1 MPARRTRGDG
11 GLTQRHDHKSCPAAV
26 VVGTNPETG
35 RPIKE
40 RPKHKCRGRWQGS
53 VPVSQGSTQKKYV
66 YGATK
71 GEAQAK
77 LREAVNAKAT
87 GTLVITGLTV
97 EAWLWH
103 WLDNIAEVRPQTY
116 RGYKSKIRA
125 YLVPHLGR
133 HKLSSLQ
140 PDHIRLMYRDMREKG
155 LAEASLRQT
164 HAILARALKVAMQE
178 GKIARNPIEAVKPP
192 STKTNK
198 RKRLTVREAGRLLE
212 ATDDARWWL
221 AVFYGMRQGEVLGLR
236 WCDVDFDN
244 GLLYVNQTL
253 QKGKDGKP
261 FFGPP
266 KSDAGERVVP
276 LTPVMAA
283 RLKLRHSEVGS
294 PPAWSEDLVFGRPGD
309 PGRPRDTK
317 RDWEAWRVLLDA
329 ASTDESK
336 LPIVSLHSARNSA
349 ADLLEAAGVSPR
361 LAGQILGHAN
371 IKQTEHYQHAAA
383 EQMMAALQAGASL
396 LELSELDVTALSN
409 EPVEAEIVED
419 DDE

>member
-11 GLTQRHDHKSCPAAV
+11 GLTQRHDHKSCPPTQV
-26 VVGTNPETG
+26 LGVDDDGNEIQG
-35 RPIKE
+35 

-71 GEAQAK
+71 GEAQTK

-140 PDHIRLMYRDMREKG
+140 PDHIRLMYREMREKG

-192 STKTNK
+192 STKTK
-198 RKRLTVREAGRLLE
+198 RRAQLSVAQARSVLG

-236 WCDVDFDN
+236 WCDVDFET
-244 GLLYVNQTL
+244 GQMYVNQTL
-253 QKGKDGKP
+253 QKDRDGRL

-276 LTPVMAA
+276 LVPVMAA
-283 RLKLRHSEVGS
+283 RLKLRHTEVGS
-294 PPAWSEDLVFGRPGD
+294 PPPWSEELVFGHPKK
-309 PGRPRDTK
+309 PGRPRDSK
-317 RDWEAWRVLLDA
+317 KDWEAWRVLLEA
-329 ASTDESK
+329 ASTDEDK
-336 LPIVSLHSARNSA
+336 LPKVSLHSARNTA
-349 ADLLEAAGVSPR
+349 ASLLEAADVPPR
-361 LAGQILGHAN
+361 LVGQIIGHSN
-371 IKQTEHYQHAAA
+371 VKQTEHYQHAAA
-383 EQMMAALQAGASL
+383 EQMLTALEAGASL
-396 LELSELDVTALSN
+396 LSLAELDVAQLDEVVV
-409 EPVEAEIVED
+409 EP
-419 DDE
+419 DEPNLID

>member
-11 GLTQRHDHKSCPAAV
+11 GLTQRHDHKSCP
-26 VVGTNPETG
+26 PRDPQTG
-35 RPIKE
+35 V

-71 GEAQAK
+71 GEAQTK

-140 PDHIRLMYRDMREKG
+140 PDHIRLMYREMREKG

-192 STKTNK
+192 STKTK
-198 RKRLTVREAGRLLE
+198 RRAQLSVAQARSVLG

-236 WCDVDFDN
+236 WCDVDFET
-244 GLLYVNQTL
+244 GQMYVNQTL
-253 QKGKDGKP
+253 QKDRDGQLI
-261 FFGPP
+261 FGPP

-276 LTPVMAA
+276 LVPVMAA
-283 RLKLRHSEVGS
+283 RLKLRHTEVGS
-294 PPAWSEDLVFGRPGD
+294 PPAWSEELVFGHPKKPGQ
-309 PGRPRDTK
+309 PRDSK
-317 RDWEAWRVLLDA
+317 KDWEAWRVLLEA
-329 ASTDESK
+329 ASTADDK
-336 LPIVSLHSARNSA
+336 LPKVALHSARNTAST
-349 ADLLEAAGVSPR
+349 LLEAADVPPR
-361 LAGQILGHAN
+361 MVGQIIGHSN
-371 IKQTEHYQHAAA
+371 VKQTEHYQHAAA
-383 EQMMAALQAGASL
+383 QQMFEALERGVALLDLTPLASA
-396 LELSELDVTALSN
+396 ELSN
-409 EPVEAEIVED
+409 EPVEAEIAED
-419 DDE
+419 EDV